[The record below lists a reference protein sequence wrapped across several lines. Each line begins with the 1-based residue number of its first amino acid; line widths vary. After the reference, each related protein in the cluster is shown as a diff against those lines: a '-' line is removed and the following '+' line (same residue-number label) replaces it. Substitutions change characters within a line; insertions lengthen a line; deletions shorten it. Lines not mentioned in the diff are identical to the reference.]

1 MNDNQKIAPTDVN
14 NLTPNRLEPRVVEL
28 NMDDILP
35 NRFQPR
41 ITFGEEAINELAT
54 SIKEHGV
61 IQPIVVRKI
70 NDKFEIIAG
79 ERRYKASRI
88 AGKRTIP
95 AIITDLNDKES
106 AEIALIENVQRE
118 DLTPIEEAVSYKK
131 ILDMGY
137 LTQEEL
143 SSKLGKKQSTIS
155 NKLRLL
161 NLDEEVQEALLEK
174 KISERHARSLLK
186 LNNKDQKSMLK
197 KIIEQRLTVR
207 KTDEEIDKILGKK
220 TEKKETTIKQPIKE
234 KKEEIELLDLEEK
247 GDKNMNNDI
256 YQGFN
261 IPADPIIENG
271 NNQGGMVQNTTIPA
285 FQNQAPQPVQQN
297 GYVPGVAPIPN
308 TPSVAPGFMDVE
320 KIATTASDINV
331 ERPSAPVEDLLK
343 PTAYDGP
350 QAPIPMENNF
360 AGQPQVN
367 NPFNNNV
374 NNNDVQNN
382 FFDVSGGQTPQ
393 PNVPFN
399 EQPVMPQPE
408 VQNQNIFGNSV
419 PSQNTNFVKNV
430 EEQEANVDFGIPKQ
444 SFDNTN
450 LNFDSFYE
458 NTPQNNTQPAMNQ
471 QQPVMPQPVQN
482 FNISNEPVIVPQP
495 EVTPI
500 NMVEATSQMG
510 MPQAPTPMQNQP
522 VQPVM
527 PTGPQSVVAP
537 QQPQMPQPNYTVPTP
552 AELDAYLNTVDS
564 QTPMSNQ
571 MPASNI
577 ATPVVKVDKAKMDQ
591 VVGIMKDAKEKI
603 SALGIEVDLDEFDF
617 DDMYQA
623 IFKIDK

>member
-1 MNDNQKIAPTDVN
+1 MNDNQKVATSNVN

-41 ITFGEEAINELAT
+41 ITFGEDAINELAT

-186 LNNKDQKSMLK
+186 LNGKDQKSMLK

-207 KTDEEIDKILGKK
+207 KTDEEIEKILGKK
-220 TEKKETTIKQPIKE
+220 TEKKEPVIKQPIKE
-234 KKEEIELLDLEEK
+234 TKEEIELLDLEEK

-271 NNQGGMVQNTTIPA
+271 NSQGGMVQNTTIPA
-285 FQNQAPQPVQQN
+285 FQNQPQQPMQAN
-297 GYVPGVAPIPN
+297 GYPTPMAPTQNNANI
-308 TPSVAPGFMDVE
+308 APGFMDVE
-320 KIATTASDINV
+320 KIATTASDINP

-343 PTAYDGP
+343 ATTYEGP

-360 AGQPQVN
+360 AQQPQVT
-367 NPFNNNV
+367 NPFNASV
-374 NNNDVQNN
+374 NNNDGQNK
-382 FFDVSGGQTPQ
+382 FFDMSNTQLDQTNMAPAGQP
-393 PNVPFN
+393 
-399 EQPVMPQPE
+399 MAQPE
-408 VQNQNIFGNSV
+408 VQNTNIFGNNGT
-419 PSQNTNFVKNV
+419 PQNTNFVKNV
-430 EEQEANVDFGIPKQ
+430 EEQETNIDFGIPKTT
-444 SFDNTN
+444 FDNTN

-458 NTPQNNTQPAMNQ
+458 NQPQNNTQPTMNMPQ
-471 QQPVMPQPVQN
+471 QQAPQMVPD
-482 FNISNEPVIVPQP
+482 FNIANEPIITPQP

-500 NMVEATSQMG
+500 NTIEATSQMG
-510 MPQAPTPMQNQP
+510 FPQAPVPPMPAQP

-527 PTGPQSVVAP
+527 PAGTVPNAVP
-537 QQPQMPQPNYTVPTP
+537 QQPVMQPNYTVPTP

-564 QTPMSNQ
+564 TTPMSNQ
-571 MPASNI
+571 MPANNV
-577 ATPVVKVDKAKMDQ
+577 ATPVIKVDKSKMDQ
-591 VVGIMKDAKEKI
+591 VIGIMKDAKEKI
-603 SALGIEVDLDEFDF
+603 SALGIVVDLDEFDF